1 MAKYE
6 INLLIDGNLSKEES
20 DTIANNLI
28 SSSFKKTKNFKDEY
42 FGHIKL
48 AYKIKKKDYAHFY
61 VYEFETTA
69 SDEIYEFR
77 RLCDINKDVLR
88 RLIINI
94 EKKYGYKSTVNDKK
108 IKKLAKAK
116 EIYTKK
122 RENHKAMKEQQ
133 NETTTKKPAVV
144 ITKKTNSRRKS

>member
-48 AYKIKKKDYAHFY
+48 AYKIKKKIMHIFMYMNLKLLLVMKYMNLDVY
-61 VYEFETTA
+61 V
-69 SDEIYEFR
+69 I
-77 RLCDINKDVLR
+77 L
-88 RLIINI
+88 
-94 EKKYGYKSTVNDKK
+94 
-108 IKKLAKAK
+108 
-116 EIYTKK
+116 TK
-122 RENHKAMKEQQ
+122 
-133 NETTTKKPAVV
+133 TY
-144 ITKKTNSRRKS
+144 